1 MHREYFRPSGRGF
14 GRGGFGRGGFGR
26 GGFTGQ
32 LWNAPVYYNSYREP
46 CPCMCYNESE
56 ESCNA
61 RRIFYNC

>member
-1 MHREYFRPSGRGF
+1 MHREYFRPSGRGY
-14 GRGGFGRGGFGR
+14 GRGGFGRGGYGHR

-56 ESCNA
+56 ESCSA
-61 RRIFYNC
+61 CVKS